1 MENALGSSIA
11 LIPDTTSLCRLC
23 GNEEDK
29 KHMLSLKS
37 RSAMEEGLPQRM
49 SHLLGIDFCINLHK
63 FPTSV
68 CRSCKRQFDHIEK
81 ALTKLETFKAMAR
94 RSMAFF
100 ETRSC
105 LKRTKQCSGTIGVS
119 PEMLRVRPASKRQP
133 LSSRREINFCNGK
146 ALCIIIAIGMHFIF
160 ISCYADETTLTAA
173 VTTCISVPFH
183 ETSTSISHPHSATNT
198 SDLFACT
205 SLSFTRA
212 LPCRPTS
219 VHTSLPL
226 TSARTSLPFT
236 SAHTS
241 VPLTSARSTS
251 LPFTSAHTSL
261 SFTSAHTSVP
271 LTSAHTSVPLTSA
284 CSTSLPSFT
293 SAHTSLSFTSAH
305 TSVPLTSARST
316 SLPFTSAHTS
326 LPFTSAH
333 TYLPSFTSAHTSL
346 PSFTSAHTSLPSFTS
361 ARTSLSF
368 TSAHT
373 SVPLTSAC
381 TSVPLTSAC
390 TSVPITSAHTSLPFT
405 SGLTF
410 FPLTGAST
418 AVPFGSS
425 VPLTRT
431 HTGSVLVTVVHS
443 PVPFVSTSAS
453 LTSTCTSLPF
463 INTCTSVSSFNHQ
476 PISSPSL
483 LDLGTNRFSE
493 LQNAI
498 ATGNASSIGKAIM
511 NNKELAD
518 IAINL
523 VTEAIDSECSVLCR
537 KSPDNPSL
545 FRKIPT
551 TDMASFQWSDF
562 VNELKKNA
570 PVFFQ
575 LICSIV
581 SHSDHRNMKK
591 SGDSHFPGVCMAIAM
606 ILKERNREICG
617 IQSLISLLLYQSHT
631 QKQVNY
637 FYQSL

>member
-251 LPFTSAHTSL
+251 LPFTSAH
-261 SFTSAHTSVP
+261 V
-271 LTSAHTSVPLTSA
+271 
-284 CSTSLPSFT
+284 
-293 SAHTSLSFTSAH
+293 
-305 TSVPLTSARST
+305 
-316 SLPFTSAHTS
+316 
-326 LPFTSAH
+326 
-333 TYLPSFTSAHTSL
+333 
-346 PSFTSAHTSLPSFTS
+346 
-361 ARTSLSF
+361 
-368 TSAHT
+368 
-373 SVPLTSAC
+373 
-381 TSVPLTSAC
+381 
-390 TSVPITSAHTSLPFT
+390 
-405 SGLTF
+405 
-410 FPLTGAST
+410 
-418 AVPFGSS
+418 
-425 VPLTRT
+425 
-431 HTGSVLVTVVHS
+431 VLFVVH
-443 PVPFVSTSAS
+443 
-453 LTSTCTSLPF
+453 
-463 INTCTSVSSFNHQ
+463 
-476 PISSPSL
+476 
-483 LDLGTNRFSE
+483 
-493 LQNAI
+493 
-498 ATGNASSIGKAIM
+498 
-511 NNKELAD
+511 
-518 IAINL
+518 
-523 VTEAIDSECSVLCR
+523 
-537 KSPDNPSL
+537 
-545 FRKIPT
+545 
-551 TDMASFQWSDF
+551 
-562 VNELKKNA
+562 
-570 PVFFQ
+570 
-575 LICSIV
+575 
-581 SHSDHRNMKK
+581 
-591 SGDSHFPGVCMAIAM
+591 
-606 ILKERNREICG
+606 
-617 IQSLISLLLYQSHT
+617 
-631 QKQVNY
+631 
-637 FYQSL
+637 

>member
-1 MENALGSSIA
+1 
-11 LIPDTTSLCRLC
+11 
-23 GNEEDK
+23 
-29 KHMLSLKS
+29 
-37 RSAMEEGLPQRM
+37 MEEGLPQRM

-183 ETSTSISHPHSATNT
+183 ETSTSISHPYSATNT

-271 LTSAHTSVPLTSA
+271 LTSAHTSVLSLVLIPLFL
-284 CSTSLPSFT
+284 SLVLAVPLC
-293 SAHTSLSFTSAH
+293 HHSL
-305 TSVPLTSARST
+305 VLIPLCPLTSARST
-316 SLPFTSAHTS
+316 SVAVS
-326 LPFTSAH
+326 LVLAVPLCRSLVLIPICH
-333 TYLPSFTSAHTSL
+333 HSLVLIPLCHHSLVLIPLL